1 MNHRVQLF
9 PFFHGFPSYMGFAD
23 DVIEYAYDN
32 ALEDLFNT
40 TFKRIHNGPLS
51 KANISSIVI
60 RENCDDE
67 MFEIILQTVMAK
79 TNHFLI
85 QQHQLENIL
94 GLDKAKALINGNINP
109 ESLNKICEDL
119 KLEKVGVFKV
129 NNLDNINEKIWLVN
143 SEFRT
148 YSPDSGFTEAVFSR
162 GFSQDK
168 RDVLGM
174 NLLILLLESILFI
187 SLIAVFDEKII
198 KFIRTKLFSLEKW
211 SSSLLK
217 VKFVSICFATPTFL
231 SFTMICY

>member
-1 MNHRVQLF
+1 
-9 PFFHGFPSYMGFAD
+9 
-23 DVIEYAYDN
+23 
-32 ALEDLFNT
+32 
-40 TFKRIHNGPLS
+40 
-51 KANISSIVI
+51 
-60 RENCDDE
+60 
-67 MFEIILQTVMAK
+67 MAK

-129 NNLDNINEKIWLVN
+129 NNLDNINEKIWLV
-143 SEFRT
+143 S
-148 YSPDSGFTEAVFSR
+148 SGLNVRIEATEAVFSR

-198 KFIRTKLFSLEKW
+198 KFIRTKK
-211 SSSLLK
+211 
-217 VKFVSICFATPTFL
+217 L
-231 SFTMICY
+231 SH